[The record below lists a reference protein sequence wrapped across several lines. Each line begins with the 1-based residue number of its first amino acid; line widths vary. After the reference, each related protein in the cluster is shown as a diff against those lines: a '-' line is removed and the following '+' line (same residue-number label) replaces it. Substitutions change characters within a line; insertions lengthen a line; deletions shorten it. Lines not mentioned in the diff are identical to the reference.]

1 MKGTEP
7 DLKLRSFVADYR
19 DNENDYYHSVHQ
31 IACAGECTDN
41 QIVSALKE
49 FLENKG
55 YVVIYI
61 VEIFGQYDI
70 AGLRWI
76 VDNPMNTD
84 FLNAQPRY
92 INVEEAR
99 KAAV

>member
-1 MKGTEP
+1 MSGNEP
-7 DLKLRSFVADYR
+7 DLKLCSFVADYR
-19 DNENDYYHSVHQ
+19 DNENNYYHSVHQ
-31 IACAGECTDN
+31 IGCVGEYTDN
-41 QIVSALKE
+41 QVVSALKG

-70 AGLRWI
+70 AGLRRI

-92 INVEEAR
+92 MNVEEAR